1 MIGQFI
7 TPVLYINLTD
17 TDPKDVFV
25 SGGVQSNRL
34 LYFISQKTL
43 ETLKTGLFVRPSLVT
58 RPEKNNNW
66 LSYISDLKQI

>member
-1 MIGQFI
+1 M
-7 TPVLYINLTD
+7 LYINLTD

-25 SGGVQSNRL
+25 SGGMGVQSNRL

-58 RPEKNNNW
+58 HPEKNNTV
-66 LSYISDLKQI
+66 LAELSDLKQI

>member
-1 MIGQFI
+1 LVNFI

-25 SGGVQSNRL
+25 SGGMGVQRNRL

-66 LSYISDLKQI
+66 LSYLI